1 MNEERIIR
9 KSTRVLGRERM
20 NEEQIIQ
27 EIYTGAGERER
38 MNEEQ
43 IIQEI
48 YTGAGEREN
57 E

>member
-1 MNEERIIR
+1 MNEERIIQEIY
-9 KSTRVLGRERM
+9 TGAGRERM

-27 EIYTGAGERER
+27 G
-38 MNEEQ
+38 
-43 IIQEI
+43 I

>member
-1 MNEERIIR
+1 MRNKSYR

-27 EIYTGAGERER
+27 EIYTGAGRER

-43 IIQEI
+43 IIHEI